1 MKKVD
6 IYTDN
11 HSFLGSYVDTLH
23 IHLQWF
29 AAEDEGRSFDPTQ
42 QKIREARKEGRVAK
56 SNEIPSALVLLA
68 GLGILWG
75 FSSYYATTLQ
85 DIFRFYVQKTGNAS
99 SVVVTT
105 EIAQSIQYVFRLL
118 LPIAFAVFCIAI
130 FGNIIQFGV
139 LFSIKAIN
147 PKWSK
152 ISFNLSKWIE
162 KSISKQGW
170 YVLGTSLFK
179 IALISFIVFLN
190 VRMHFSN
197 FIGFSSNSFQNNV
210 IYISQLIG
218 QIIIQSGIALL
229 ILGIL
234 DFRFQ
239 SYMFK
244 DQLKMTKE
252 ELKKEFK
259 ETEGDPEIK
268 KRIKSRMQEYLSRN
282 MPEQLSQS
290 DVVITNPTHFAV
302 ALKYDMHT
310 MEAPQV
316 MAKGVDSIAR
326 RIRML
331 AAEYDVPIIENKPL
345 ARALYAD
352 LEVGDVIPE
361 KYFRAVVLV
370 FREVYTLKG
379 VQINE

>member
-1 MKKVD
+1 MNNKY
-6 IYTDN
+6 IHINSY
-11 HSFLGSYVDTLH
+11 SFLISYVDRLN
-23 IHLQWF
+23 IHFQWF

-56 SNEIPSALVLLA
+56 SNEIPSSLVLLT
-68 GLGILWG
+68 GLGILWSFG
-75 FSSYYATTLQ
+75 SYYAVTLQ
-85 DIFRFYVQKTGNAS
+85 DIFRFYVQKIRDPSIVIG
-99 SVVVTT
+99 T
-105 EIAQSIQYVFRLL
+105 EIVQSIQYIFQLL
-118 LPIAFAVFCIAI
+118 IPIALAVFCIAI

-139 LFSIKAIN
+139 LFSVKAIN

-152 ISFNLSKWIE
+152 INFKVSKWIE

-190 VRMHFSN
+190 VRMHFSD
-197 FIGFSSNSFQNNV
+197 FLGFSSNSFQNNV

-218 QIIIQSGIALL
+218 QIIIQSGISLL

-244 DQLKMTKE
+244 DQLKMTRE

-268 KRIKSRMQEYLSRN
+268 KRIKNRMQEYLSRN

-302 ALKYDMHT
+302 ALKYDMSA

-316 MAKGVDSIAR
+316 TAKGVDSLAR
-326 RIRML
+326 KIRIL
-331 AAEYDVPIIENKPL
+331 AARV
-345 ARALYAD
+345 
-352 LEVGDVIPE
+352 
-361 KYFRAVVLV
+361 
-370 FREVYTLKG
+370 
-379 VQINE
+379 